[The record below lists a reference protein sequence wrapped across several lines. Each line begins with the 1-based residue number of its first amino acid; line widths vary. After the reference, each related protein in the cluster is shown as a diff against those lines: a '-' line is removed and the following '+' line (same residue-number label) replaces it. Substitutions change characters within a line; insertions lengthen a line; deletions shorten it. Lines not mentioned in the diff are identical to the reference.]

1 MKYFIKNTLKYSLI
15 FSILIL
21 VSCSDSGVDNHAPAT
36 VKGRVDGDNTR
47 QKVTSVEGAT
57 VTMGTIQSDGT
68 ISTINNVEAETS
80 ADGSFQLNFDPT
92 IANRFIITATKDANK
107 WRGYI
112 NSEVES
118 GSELIIKP
126 INNESSAEADVFAQ
140 LVASGHADE
149 VLRSDIESAIN
160 SDAAVEINS
169 TASTAAHFATAIY
182 NSAKARAEFFANE
195 VEGDAMAKL
204 AAVKSAMLS
213 AQASFESNLHSSTS
227 LEAYNTAY
235 EAYLDARLNAYT
247 SAGVKIERAAKSI
260 EMESR
265 LLLNS
270 LKNTSVAAR
279 NAARAQ
285 TSLFVAMATDAAIQA
300 QAEASGMSQSTKNQI
315 AQAGVKLK
323 SDIRA
328 ALGVKSEVEAA
339 FETYKE
345 EVKTA
350 LENDGSVE
358 ASVIADID
366 ASINANAG
374 SKAVFE
380 SAIST
385 VTDASVAIDIYN
397 TFFSTVR
404 STVES
409 EFDAGTSDSKIEAV
423 YEMMLLI
430 NLYS

>member
-1 MKYFIKNTLKYSLI
+1 ME
-15 FSILIL
+15 
-21 VSCSDSGVDNHAPAT
+21 
-36 VKGRVDGDNTR
+36 GDNTR
-47 QKVTSVEGAT
+47 QKVASVEGAK
-57 VTMGTIQSDGT
+57 VTMGAIESDGT
-68 ISTINNVEAETS
+68 VSTINNVEAETS
-80 ADGSFQLNFDPT
+80 ANGSFQLNFDPT
-92 IANRFIITATKDANK
+92 IADRFILTATKDAKK

-112 NSEVES
+112 SSEVES

-126 INNESSAEADVFAQ
+126 INNESTAEADVFAE
-140 LVASGHADE
+140 LVASGRADE
-149 VLRSDIESAIN
+149 VLRSDIESAVN
-160 SDAAVEINS
+160 ADAAVEINS
-169 TASTAAHFATAIY
+169 SASAAAEFATAIY
-182 NSAKARAEFFANE
+182 NSAKARAEFFASE

-204 AAVKSAMLS
+204 DAVKSAMLN

-247 SAGVKIERAAKSI
+247 SAGVDLASTAKSI

-265 LLLNS
+265 LLLNN
-270 LKNTSVAAR
+270 LKNTSVEAQ

-285 TSLFVAMATDAAIQA
+285 TSLMVAMATDAAIQA
-300 QAEASGMSQSTKNQI
+300 EAEASGISQNTKERI

-328 ALGVKSEVEAA
+328 ALGAKSEVETA

-345 EVKTA
+345 EVKAA
-350 LENDGSVE
+350 LESDGSIE
-358 ASVIADID
+358 ASVIAEID
-366 ASINANAG
+366 ASINASSG
-374 SKAVFE
+374 SKTAFE

-385 VTDASVAIDIYN
+385 VSDASVAVDIYN

-409 EFDAGTSDSKIEAV
+409 EFDAGVSDSKIEAV
-423 YEMMLLI
+423 YEIMLLI
-430 NLYS
+430 NLNS